1 VERACGAAGMLSGSA
16 GRAAIATSPRSG
28 GGGHAARWHVL
39 IAGFLCY
46 GFDAVDFMML
56 ALALPAIIAEWHL
69 SLGAAGLIGTAGMIG
84 VGVSGVL
91 MGWFA
96 DNHGR
101 RRALLLS
108 VCVFGAFTAAVALAR
123 NRWDAMALRFLAG
136 LGLGGVWG
144 VVAALVS
151 EVWSPARRGRA
162 IAAVLSAWP
171 VGVSVAALLAGAL
184 LPTHGWRV
192 LFLCG
197 GAALLAAVYVWCCV
211 PESAA
216 WRAERLRPAQGADAL
231 TAVAVR
237 EIFAPG
243 LRRSTLLGTLAAA
256 CALTGYWGANTWL
269 PTYLVRERGLDARTM
284 ALYVLLLNAGM
295 FVGYQLLGW
304 LADRVGKR
312 RALLVCF
319 GGATLLLPV
328 YATIRDPR
336 LLLWSGPLVALFF
349 AYAGPFGAY
358 FPELYPTRVRS
369 LGSGFCFNVGR
380 GIAALAPFV
389 FGTVAARYSLATSI
403 ALCALGFLCAAV
415 VMLALPETR
424 TTSALPDAPACPP

>member
-1 VERACGAAGMLSGSA
+1 MNG
-16 GRAAIATSPRSG
+16 T
-28 GGGHAARWHVL
+28 AARWHVL
-39 IAGFLCY
+39 VAGFLCY
-46 GFDAVDFMML
+46 GFDAVDFMVL

-69 SLGAAGLIGTAGMIG
+69 SLGEAGLIGTAGMLG
-84 VGVSGVL
+84 VGASGVL
-91 MGWFA
+91 MGWLA

-101 RRALLLS
+101 RRTLILS
-108 VCVFGAFTAAVALAR
+108 VCVFAVFTAALALAR
-123 NRWDAMALRFLAG
+123 DRWDAMALRFLAG

-144 VVAALVS
+144 VVAALVA
-151 EVWSPARRGRA
+151 EVWPQARRGRA

-171 VGVSVAALLAGAL
+171 VGVSAAALLAGAL
-184 LPTHGWRV
+184 LPHQGWRA

-197 GAALLAAVYVWCCV
+197 GGALVAALYVWCCV

-216 WRAERLRPAQGADAL
+216 WKAERALALAGGPAGARGGR
-231 TAVAVR
+231 VAVR

-243 LRRSTLLGTLAAA
+243 LARNTLLGTLAAA

-269 PTYLVRERGLDARTM
+269 PTYLVRERGLDQQGM

-295 FVGYQLLGW
+295 FAGYQWLGW
-304 LADRVGKR
+304 LADRIGRR

-319 GGATLLLPV
+319 AGATLLLPV
-328 YATIRDPR
+328 YAAIRDPR
-336 LLLWSGPLVALFF
+336 LLLWAGPVVAVFF

-358 FPELYPTRVRS
+358 FPGLYPTRVRS

-389 FGTVAARYSLATSI
+389 LGTLATRYSLGTAI
-403 ALCALGFLCAAV
+403 ALSALGFLCAGL
-415 VMLALPETR
+415 VMLALPEDDPGR
-424 TTSALPDAPACPP
+424 SATVPSL

>member
-1 VERACGAAGMLSGSA
+1 LINDASSGSA
-16 GRAAIATSPRSG
+16 
-28 GGGHAARWHVL
+28 AARWHVL
-39 IAGFLCY
+39 VAGFLCY

-56 ALALPAIIAEWHL
+56 ALALPAIIAEWQL
-69 SLGAAGLIGTAGMIG
+69 TLAEAGLIGTAGMLG
-84 VGVSGVL
+84 VGCSGVL

-96 DNHGR
+96 DNYGR
-101 RRALLLS
+101 RRALIVS
-108 VCVFGAFTAAVALAR
+108 VCVFAAFTAALALAR
-123 NRWDAMALRFLAG
+123 SRWDAMALRFLAG

-151 EVWSPARRGRA
+151 EMWSPERRGRA

-184 LPTHGWRV
+184 LPAQGWRV

-197 GAALLAAVYVWCCV
+197 GSAVLAAAYVWRCV

-216 WRAERLRPAQGADAL
+216 WRAERVNAARAAAPGR
-231 TAVAVR
+231 VAVR

-243 LRRSTLLGTLAAA
+243 LRRNTLLGTLAAA

-269 PTYLVRERGLDARTM
+269 PTYLVRERGLDTRTM

-304 LADRVGKR
+304 LADRIGKR
-312 RALLVCF
+312 GALLVCF
-319 GGATLLLPV
+319 AGATLLLPL
-328 YATIRDPR
+328 YALIRAPR
-336 LLLWSGPLVALFF
+336 LLLWCGPLVALFF

-358 FPELYPTRVRS
+358 FPALYPTRVRS
-369 LGSGFCFNVGR
+369 LGAGFCFNVGR
-380 GIAALAPFV
+380 GIAAFAPFV
-389 FGTVAARYSLATSI
+389 LGTLAARYGLATSI
-403 ALCALGFLCAAV
+403 GLCAVGFLLAGL
-415 VMLALPETR
+415 VMLALPET
-424 TTSALPDAPACPP
+424 PPAGAAGARAT

>member
-1 VERACGAAGMLSGSA
+1 MPHNASA
-16 GRAAIATSPRSG
+16 GPACSAAT
-28 GGGHAARWHVL
+28 RWHVL
-39 IAGFLCY
+39 VAGFLCY
-46 GFDAVDFMML
+46 GFDAVDFMVL

-69 SLGAAGLIGTAGMIG
+69 SLGEAGLIGTAGMIG

-91 MGWFA
+91 MGWLA

-108 VCVFGAFTAAVALAR
+108 VCVFAVFTAALALAR

-144 VVAALVS
+144 VVAALVA
-151 EVWSPARRGRA
+151 EVWSPERRGRA

-171 VGVSVAALLAGAL
+171 VGVAAAALLAGAL
-184 LPTHGWRV
+184 LPAHGWRV

-197 GAALLAAVYVWCCV
+197 GAALLAALYVWLCV

-216 WRAERLRPAQGADAL
+216 WRAERERERARAA
-231 TAVAVR
+231 AVAPAAGKTAPARKQAGRVAIR

-243 LRRSTLLGTLAAA
+243 LRRNTLLGTLAAA

-269 PTYLVRERGLDARTM
+269 PTYLVRERGLDAAAM
-284 ALYVLLLNAGM
+284 ARYVLLLNAGM
-295 FVGYQLLGW
+295 FAGYQLLGW
-304 LADRVGKR
+304 LSDRIGKR

-319 GGATLLLPV
+319 TGATLLLPL
-328 YATIRDPR
+328 YAGLRDPR
-336 LLLWSGPLVALFF
+336 LLLWCGPLLALFF

-380 GIAALAPFV
+380 GIAAFAPFAL
-389 FGTVAARYSLATSI
+389 GALATRYSLSTAI
-403 ALCALGFLCAAV
+403 ALSAVGFLCAGL
-415 VMLALPETR
+415 VMLALPE
-424 TTSALPDAPACPP
+424 ADGVP

>member
-1 VERACGAAGMLSGSA
+1 MRAGNRSAGSAPVIGGAAG
-16 GRAAIATSPRSG
+16 
-28 GGGHAARWHVL
+28 RWHVL

-46 GFDAVDFMML
+46 GFDAVDFMVL

-69 SLGAAGLIGTAGMIG
+69 TLGEAGLIGTAGMLG
-84 VGVSGVL
+84 VGASGVL
-91 MGWFA
+91 MGWLA

-101 RRALLLS
+101 RRTLILS
-108 VCVFGAFTAAVALAR
+108 VCVFAVFTAALALAR
-123 NRWDAMALRFLAG
+123 DRWDAMLLRFLAG

-144 VVAALVS
+144 VVAALVA
-151 EVWSPARRGRA
+151 EVWPPERRGRA

-171 VGVSVAALLAGAL
+171 VGVSAAALLAGAL
-184 LPTHGWRV
+184 LPAHGWRA

-197 GAALLAAVYVWCCV
+197 GAAIVAALYVWCCV

-216 WRAERLRPAQGADAL
+216 WRAERARATAVVPSGAGAADA
-231 TAVAVR
+231 AARQPQVAVR

-243 LRRSTLLGTLAAA
+243 LARNTLLGTLAAA

-269 PTYLVRERGLDARTM
+269 PTYLVRERGLDPRTM

-295 FVGYQLLGW
+295 FVGYQWLGW
-304 LADRVGKR
+304 LADRIGKR

-319 GGATLLLPV
+319 AGATLLLPV
-328 YATIRDPR
+328 YAAIRDPR
-336 LLLWSGPLVALFF
+336 LLLWAGPMVAVFF

-358 FPELYPTRVRS
+358 FPGLYPTRVRS

-389 FGTVAARYSLATSI
+389 LGALATRYSLGTAI
-403 ALCALGFLCAAV
+403 ALSALGFLCAGL
-415 VMLALPETR
+415 VMLALPESDADR
-424 TTSALPDAPACPP
+424 LATTGRP